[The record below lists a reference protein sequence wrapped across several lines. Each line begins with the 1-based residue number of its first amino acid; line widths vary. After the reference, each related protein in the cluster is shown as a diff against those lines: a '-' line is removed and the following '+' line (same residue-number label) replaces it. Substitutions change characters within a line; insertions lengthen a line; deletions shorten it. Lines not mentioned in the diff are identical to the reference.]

1 MGSLKLPFSL
11 QSSRYGAKSTTHSPS
26 TSTGAIDYR
35 GSFLQSLALVDPCR
49 LSYRISHAKGA
60 QHFNVRA
67 SAQPLT
73 DERVEDKQL
82 NLSTSGDSI
91 RRRFLE
97 FYAARG
103 HKVLPSASL
112 VPEDPTVLLTIA
124 GMLQFKPIFLGKVP
138 REVPCA
144 ATSQRCIRTND
155 IENVGRTSRHQTFF
169 EMLGNFS
176 FGDYFKRD
184 AIKWAW
190 ELSTVEF
197 GLPADRLW
205 ISVYEDDD
213 ETFAIWHDEIGV
225 PANRIKRLGEEDNFW
240 TSGVTG
246 PCGPCSEIYYD
257 FHPERGYSDID
268 LGDDS
273 RFIEYYNLVFMQYN
287 RKDDGSLEPLKQKNI
302 DTGLGLERMARI
314 LQEVP
319 NNYETDLIFPIIEK
333 ASNLAN
339 VLYTL
344 ADESTKTSLKIIG
357 DHMRAIVYLISDGVF
372 PSNIGRGYVVRR
384 LIRRVVRTGRLLGIK
399 GDGMGNLE
407 GAFLP
412 ILAEE
417 VIKLSINIDPDVKT
431 RANRIVEELKRE
443 ELRFV
448 LTLERGERLLEQML
462 TDALSTAQ
470 SEGIKPC
477 LSGKDAFILYDTYGF
492 PVEITKEVAHERG
505 VEIDMDSFDIEMEN
519 QRRQS
524 QAAHNTVKLSVEN
537 GAELTENIP
546 DTEFLGYS
554 TLSTKAV
561 IEGLLVN
568 GKPVGQVSEGNEVE
582 VLLDRT
588 PFYAESGGQIGDN
601 GFLYVAESGNFKEAV
616 VEIKDV
622 QKSLGNI
629 FVHKGT
635 VKEGVID
642 VGREVEA
649 AVDANLRQRAKVH
662 HTATHL
668 LQAALKKV
676 IGQETSQAGSL
687 VAFDRLRFD
696 FNFNRPLSEN
706 ELLEIERL
714 INEWIGDAT
723 LLETEVMPLTDAKKA
738 GAIAMFGEKYGEEV
752 RVVEV
757 PGVSM
762 ELCGGTHVGNTSEI
776 RGFKI
781 ISEQGVASG
790 IRRIEAVAGDAF
802 IEYVS
807 TRDNYM
813 KQLCST
819 LKVNAEDV
827 TTRVNNLLKDL
838 REARNEVSAAR
849 AKAAMYKASTI
860 ASKAFTVGSS
870 SKIRVLVESM
880 DDIDGDALKSAA
892 EYLVDTLQDPAVVVL
907 GSCPDEKRV
916 SLVAAFTP
924 GVVKL
929 GIEAGK
935 FIGPIAKLCGGRG
948 GGRPNFAQAG
958 GTSSA
963 TACDRCVH
971 QAKVAFFS
979 NAQALQSGACG
990 YGSLAIGF
998 NSGRLAAATP
1008 SIYKDGAGCGACFQ
1022 MRCKDERV
1030 CSKEGSIILVSDR
1043 NHENGTDFV
1052 VSSRAFMAMAK
1063 KGMGQ
1068 DILKLGLADVQYKRV
1083 ACEYKN
1089 KNLAIRVEESS
1100 QKPNY
1105 LAIKIL
1111 NQGGQTEIVAIDVAQ
1126 VGSGNWNFMSRNY
1139 GAVWD
1144 TSRVPNGPLQFR
1156 FVVTAGYDGKQYWAK
1171 SVLPADWRNGVVYD
1185 SGLQI
1190 TDIAQE
1196 GCSPCDDDTW
1206 K

>member
-11 QSSRYGAKSTTHSPS
+11 QRRRGKFVLPFSASRFHTPFA
-26 TSTGAIDYR
+26 TGNADYR
-35 GSFLQSLALVDPCR
+35 GFDVQTLALVDPCK
-49 LSYRISHAKGA
+49 LSYRSSYGKRYRL
-60 QHFNVRA
+60 FNARA

-73 DERVEDKQL
+73 EKLVGDERL

-103 HKVLPSASL
+103 HSVLPSSSL

-138 REVPCA
+138 REIPRA

-155 IENVGRTSRHQTFF
+155 VENVGRTSRHQTFF

-176 FGDYFKRD
+176 FGDYFKQE

-190 ELSTVEF
+190 ELSTIEF

-213 ETFAIWHDEIGV
+213 EAFAIWHDEIGI
-225 PANRIKRLGEEDNFW
+225 PAHRIKRLGEDDNFW
-240 TSGVTG
+240 SSGPTG

-257 FHPERGYSDID
+257 FHPERGHSDVD

-273 RFIEYYNLVFMQYN
+273 RFIEFYNLVFMKYN

-302 DTGLGLERMARI
+302 DTGLGLERIARI
-314 LQEVP
+314 LQQVP
-319 NNYETDLIFPIIEK
+319 NNYETDLIFPIIKK
-333 ASNLAN
+333 ASKLAN
-339 VLYTL
+339 VSYAL
-344 ADESTKTSLKIIG
+344 ADKPAKTNLKIIG

-384 LIRRVVRTGRLLGIK
+384 LIRRAVRTGRLLGIK
-399 GDGMGNLE
+399 GDGKGNLE

-412 ILAEE
+412 ILAKE
-417 VIKLSINIDPDVKT
+417 VINLSTNIDPDVKT
-431 RANRIVEELKRE
+431 RASRILEELKRE

-448 LTLERGERLLEQML
+448 MTLERGEKLLEQML

-470 SEGIKPC
+470 MNGSIPC
-477 LSGKDAFILYDTYGF
+477 LSGKDTFLLYDTYGF
-492 PVEITKEVAHERG
+492 PVEITKEVADEHG
-505 VEIDMDSFDIEMEN
+505 VGIDMDGFDIEMEN

-546 DTEFLGYS
+546 DTEFLGYD
-554 TLSTKAV
+554 TLSTIAV
-561 IEGLLVN
+561 VEGLLVN
-568 GKPVGQVSEGNEVE
+568 GKPVGEVSAGNEVE

-588 PFYAESGGQIGDN
+588 PFYAESGGQIGDH
-601 GFLYVAESGNFKEAV
+601 GFLYIAESENHKEAL

-635 VKEGVID
+635 VKEGVIGI
-642 VGREVEA
+642 GREVEA

-696 FNFNRPLSEN
+696 FNFNRPLREN
-706 ELLEIERL
+706 EIMEIERL
-714 INEWIGDAT
+714 INQWIGDAT
-723 LLETEVMPLTDAKKA
+723 LLETKVMPLTDAKKA
-738 GAIAMFGEKYGEEV
+738 GAIAMFGEKYGEQV

-757 PGVSM
+757 PSVSM
-762 ELCGGTHVGNTSEI
+762 ELCGGTHVSNTSEI

-781 ISEQGVASG
+781 ISEQGIASG
-790 IRRIEAVAGDAF
+790 IRRIEAVAGEAF
-802 IEYVS
+802 IEYVC

-827 TTRVNNLLKDL
+827 MTRVNNLLKDL

-849 AKAAMYKASTI
+849 AKAAIYKASSI
-860 ASKAFTVGSS
+860 ISKAFTVGSS

-880 DDIDGDALKSAA
+880 DDIDADALKSAA
-892 EYLVDTLQDPAVVVL
+892 EYLVNTLQDPVAVVL
-907 GSCPDEKRV
+907 GSCPNGKRV
-916 SLVAAFTP
+916 SLIAAFSP
-924 GVVKL
+924 GVVDL
-929 GIEAGK
+929 GVQAGK
-935 FIGPIAKLCGGRG
+935 FIGPIAKL
-948 GGRPNFAQAG
+948 
-958 GTSSA
+958 
-963 TACDRCVH
+963 
-971 QAKVAFFS
+971 
-979 NAQALQSGACG
+979 
-990 YGSLAIGF
+990 
-998 NSGRLAAATP
+998 
-1008 SIYKDGAGCGACFQ
+1008 
-1022 MRCKDERV
+1022 
-1030 CSKEGSIILVSDR
+1030 
-1043 NHENGTDFV
+1043 
-1052 VSSRAFMAMAK
+1052 
-1063 KGMGQ
+1063 
-1068 DILKLGLADVQYKRV
+1068 
-1083 ACEYKN
+1083 
-1089 KNLAIRVEESS
+1089 
-1100 QKPNY
+1100 
-1105 LAIKIL
+1105 
-1111 NQGGQTEIVAIDVAQ
+1111 
-1126 VGSGNWNFMSRNY
+1126 
-1139 GAVWD
+1139 
-1144 TSRVPNGPLQFR
+1144 
-1156 FVVTAGYDGKQYWAK
+1156 
-1171 SVLPADWRNGVVYD
+1171 
-1185 SGLQI
+1185 
-1190 TDIAQE
+1190 
-1196 GCSPCDDDTW
+1196 
-1206 K
+1206 

>member
-1 MGSLKLPFSL
+1 MGFVVLRVAGTAQGWLNRAAKTARSL
-11 QSSRYGAKSTTHSPS
+11 QWKDYGPVA
-26 TSTGAIDYR
+26 
-35 GSFLQSLALVDPCR
+35 SL
-49 LSYRISHAKGA
+49 
-60 QHFNVRA
+60 VRQT

-73 DERVEDKQL
+73 EELVEDKGL

-91 RRRFLE
+91 RKRFLD

-103 HKVLPSASL
+103 HKVLPSSSL

-138 REVPCA
+138 REVPRA
-144 ATSQRCIRTND
+144 ATSQKCIRTND

-176 FGDYFKRD
+176 FGDYFKQD

-190 ELSTVEF
+190 ELATLEF
-197 GLPADRLW
+197 GLPAERLW

-213 ETFAIWHDEIGV
+213 ETFAIWHDQLGV

-257 FHPERGYSDID
+257 FHPEKGHSDVD
-268 LGDDS
+268 LGDDA
-273 RFIEYYNLVFMQYN
+273 RFIEFYNLVFMQYN
-287 RKDDGSLEPLKQKNI
+287 KKDDGSLEPLKQKNI

-314 LQEVP
+314 LQQVP

-339 VLYTL
+339 VSYTL
-344 ADESTKTSLKIIG
+344 ADESTKTNLKIIG

-384 LIRRVVRTGRLLGIK
+384 LIRRAVRIGRLLGIK
-399 GDGMGNLE
+399 GDNIE
-407 GAFLP
+407 GTFLP

-417 VIKLSINIDPDVKT
+417 VIKLSTNIDPEVKT
-431 RANRIVEELKRE
+431 RTSRIIDELKRE

-448 LTLERGERLLEQML
+448 STLERGEKLLEQML
-462 TDALSTAQ
+462 TDALN
-470 SEGIKPC
+470 KKVPY
-477 LSGKDAFILYDTYGF
+477 LSGKDAFLLYDTYGF
-492 PVEITKEVAHERG
+492 PVEITKEVADERG
-505 VEIDMDSFDIEMEN
+505 VSIDMDSFDIEMEN

-537 GAELTENIP
+537 GAEITENIR

-554 TLSTKAV
+554 TLSSKAV
-561 IEGLLVN
+561 VEGILVN
-568 GKPVGQVSEGNEVE
+568 GKPVGHVSEGNEVE

-601 GFLYVAESGNFKEAV
+601 GFLYVNGQHKEGV
-616 VEIKDV
+616 VMIKDV

-629 FVHKGT
+629 FVHKGIVT
-635 VKEGVID
+635 EGVLD

-649 AVDANLRQRAKVH
+649 AVDVNLRQRAKVH

-696 FNFNRPLSEN
+696 FNFNRSLSEN
-706 ELLEIERL
+706 ELIEIEQL
-714 INEWIGDAT
+714 VNQWVGNAT
-723 LLETEVMPLTDAKKA
+723 LLETRVMPLTDAKKA
-738 GAIAMFGEKYGEEV
+738 GAIAMFGEKYGEQV

-762 ELCGGTHVGNTSEI
+762 ELCGGTHVSNTSEI

-781 ISEQGVASG
+781 ISEQGIASG

-807 TRDNYM
+807 TRDYYM

-827 TTRVNNLLKDL
+827 TSRVNNLLKDL

-849 AKAAMYKASTI
+849 AKAAIYKASTVV
-860 ASKAFTVGSS
+860 SKAFTVGSS
-870 SKIRVLVESM
+870 SKIRVLVENM
-880 DDIDGDALKSAA
+880 DDIDADALKSAA
-892 EYLVDTLQDPAVVVL
+892 EYLVDTLQDPAAVVL
-907 GSCPDEKRV
+907 GSCPDGKRV
-916 SLVAAFTP
+916 SLIAAFTP
-924 GVVKL
+924 GVVGL
-929 GIEAGK
+929 GLQAGK
-935 FIGPIAKLCGGRG
+935 FIGPIAQFCGGRG

-958 GTSSA
+958 GS
-963 TACDRCVH
+963 
-971 QAKVAFFS
+971 QPE
-979 NAQALQSGACG
+979 NL
-990 YGSLAIGF
+990 
-998 NSGRLAAATP
+998 LAALEKA
-1008 SIYKDGAGCGACFQ
+1008 Q
-1022 MRCKDERV
+1022 NE
-1030 CSKEGSIILVSDR
+1030 LVS
-1043 NHENGTDFV
+1043 
-1052 VSSRAFMAMAK
+1052 
-1063 KGMGQ
+1063 
-1068 DILKLGLADVQYKRV
+1068 I
-1083 ACEYKN
+1083 
-1089 KNLAIRVEESS
+1089 
-1100 QKPNY
+1100 
-1105 LAIKIL
+1105 
-1111 NQGGQTEIVAIDVAQ
+1111 
-1126 VGSGNWNFMSRNY
+1126 MSDKT
-1139 GAVWD
+1139 G
-1144 TSRVPNGPLQFR
+1144 
-1156 FVVTAGYDGKQYWAK
+1156 
-1171 SVLPADWRNGVVYD
+1171 
-1185 SGLQI
+1185 
-1190 TDIAQE
+1190 
-1196 GCSPCDDDTW
+1196 
-1206 K
+1206 